1 MAINIK
7 HTYNTT
13 VEIYYYGEKGFT
25 CRSRDDG
32 SIDTISER
40 VCKALIEHNFSRAEV
55 CSAKTLELLMVI
67 ERS

>member
-1 MAINIK
+1 MAINIQ
-7 HTYNTT
+7 HTYNAT
-13 VEIYYYGEKGFT
+13 VEIYYYGEDGFK
-25 CRSRDDG
+25 CINRDKG

-40 VCKALIEHNFSRAEV
+40 VCKALIKYNFSRAEV